1 MSQQLMH
8 QQPNN
13 NKITS
18 HIQINESLHLCLWEE
33 GGGGGR
39 RIISLVKGSIYNCEK
54 TLKPVLGSYK

>member
-18 HIQINESLHLCLWEE
+18 HIQINESLHLSLGR
-33 GGGGGR
+33 GGGG
-39 RIISLVKGSIYNCEK
+39 
-54 TLKPVLGSYK
+54 